1 MLFTNIYSSAG
12 KEVCLQCRRPWF
24 NPWVGKIPWRRERL
38 PTPVFWPGEFRGLY
52 SPWGR
57 RVRHNWV
64 TFHFHFSPLSLN
76 SHFYLLLYTDDLTFC
91 STENKRKEEK
101 KKRSRI
107 YITTPTHSLTSNLCG
122 LACFQN
128 FNVSTSALF
137 PRPCSHDL
145 STLPPCFSLSPA
157 SVFCYPLRIPINI
170 HTRYFPIYKKK
181 KIKLLLTL
189 LSESTSTPFHSYRYF
204 KSSFPILSP
213 PFLYLH

>member
-38 PTPVFWPGEFRGLY
+38 PAPVFWPGEFHGLY

-64 TFHFHFSPLSLN
+64 TFTFTFLLSPWTPIFTHYSTLMTSLSVQLK
-76 SHFYLLLYTDDLTFC
+76 T
-91 STENKRKEEK
+91 KGKKKK

-145 STLPPCFSLSPA
+145 STLLPCFSLSPA

-181 KIKLLLTL
+181 
-189 LSESTSTPFHSYRYF
+189 
-204 KSSFPILSP
+204 
-213 PFLYLH
+213 

>member
-1 MLFTNIYSSAG
+1 MTSLSVQLKTKG
-12 KEVCLQCRRPWF
+12 K
-24 NPWVGKIPWRRERL
+24 K
-38 PTPVFWPGEFRGLY
+38 
-52 SPWGR
+52 
-57 RVRHNWV
+57 
-64 TFHFHFSPLSLN
+64 
-76 SHFYLLLYTDDLTFC
+76 
-91 STENKRKEEK
+91 KK

-145 STLPPCFSLSPA
+145 STLLPCFSLSPA

-181 KIKLLLTL
+181 NKIKLLLTL
-189 LSESTSTPFHSYRYF
+189 LSESTSTPFHSYLYF